1 MNSSLAI
8 SILLKDTD
16 IDDLSLDENK
26 WKMHSLY
33 VGQAAG
39 RIARHLSIDNVDAD
53 YASAIGYLHDIG
65 RIVNSNN
72 HVIDGYKYLDKLG
85 YLKEARYCITHSFV
99 NNNINDTAGGGPKDQ
114 DSYNFINNYLN
125 NTKPNIYDNII
136 QLCDLFCSSSGYTTF
151 EKRILDITKRKGVY
165 PNSQEHFE
173 EVMKLKN
180 EIEEMMGIK
189 IYDLFPQIKKED
201 LDSRKD
207 DYNELM
213 ELFKTKKK

>member
-1 MNSSLAI
+1 MFFSSVLI
-8 SILLKDTD
+8 
-16 IDDLSLDENK
+16 
-26 WKMHSLY
+26 Y
-33 VGQAAG
+33 
-39 RIARHLSIDNVDAD
+39 
-53 YASAIGYLHDIG
+53 
-65 RIVNSNN
+65 
-72 HVIDGYKYLDKLG
+72 
-85 YLKEARYCITHSFV
+85 
-99 NNNINDTAGGGPKDQ
+99 
-114 DSYNFINNYLN
+114 
-125 NTKPNIYDNII
+125 YDNII